1 MSNKRTGRMPKE
13 NPEKVRERSGGMC
26 EAGCGKPAS
35 EIHHRRFLSRGGRHN
50 LANLWAL
57 CGGDSGMV
65 GGNHSGCHGRAH
77 SGEALDGEAISRH
90 DTRTEAL
97 IPVTDVNGVRWWLDD
112 FGGKERDDGQPF

>member
-1 MSNKRTGRMPKE
+1 MSNKRTGRMPPAH
-13 NPEKVRERSGGMC
+13 PEKVRQRSGGMC

-57 CGGDSGMV
+57 CGGEGGMV

-77 SGEALDGEAISRH
+77 SGAALEGEAISRH
-90 DTRTEAL
+90 ELRGEAL
-97 IPVTDVNGVRWWLDD
+97 VPVYDLQGRRWWVDD
-112 FGGKERDDGQPF
+112 LGGKVRDDGQPF